1 MRCLSSALARSLPSW
16 LRVGCWGLCKH
27 GLFLP
32 NQPCPPRRTRFK
44 GVYGPGTTRDAA
56 RPTEPEAAQTLL
68 GTMGSTGPGE
78 NKASVAF
85 LSKDALGLRLVP
97 EHSLGS
103 QNAASRSEF
112 CALSETDFRGVPPEL
127 AKGGLLGL
135 VQTRRFPSKSA
146 FTPKENIFGVG
157 LWPRRPPAKQQR
169 PGSQRQHRPSLALW
183 GA

>member
-1 MRCLSSALARSLPSW
+1 MDSSCQISLLCEGEDVW
-16 LRVGCWGLCKH
+16 CW
-27 GLFLP
+27 F
-32 NQPCPPRRTRFK
+32 Q
-44 GVYGPGTTRDAA
+44 AA
-56 RPTEPEAAQTLL
+56 ESISQAAVPMEPEAAQTLL

-97 EHSLGS
+97 EHSLGL

>member
-1 MRCLSSALARSLPSW
+1 MFQGCLWPGDHPLCSTAHGARGSPD
-16 LRVGCWGLCKH
+16 
-27 GLFLP
+27 
-32 NQPCPPRRTRFK
+32 PPWH
-44 GVYGPGTTRDAA
+44 Y
-56 RPTEPEAAQTLL
+56 
-68 GTMGSTGPGE
+68 GSTGPGE

-97 EHSLGS
+97 EHSLGL

-157 LWPRRPPAKQQR
+157 
-169 PGSQRQHRPSLALW
+169 
-183 GA
+183 

>member
-1 MRCLSSALARSLPSW
+1 MWVAGACVNKAFSCNICLLP
-16 LRVGCWGLCKH
+16 VGEHIWSG
-27 GLFLP
+27 F
-32 NQPCPPRRTRFK
+32 NAEE
-44 GVYGPGTTRDAA
+44 TTRHAA
-56 RPTEPEAAQTLL
+56 RPTEPEAAQTLR

-169 PGSQRQHRPSLALW
+169 PWSQRQP
-183 GA
+183 